1 MVHPDFFLLGGGNI
15 LVFCNGRLAVVNF
28 YNNLIKGQVKSP
40 ILYTM
45 RDKLFMF
52 LTFRTVKKI
61 MGERTKAGVGES
73 QGFTPL
79 YETLSTEIQF
89 W

>member
-1 MVHPDFFLLGGGNI
+1 M
-15 LVFCNGRLAVVNF
+15 VNF

-52 LTFRTVKKI
+52 LTFRTVKKLWGKELRLGLGNPRASPPC
-61 MGERTKAGVGES
+61 MKHCLLKYNFGNGNGVGW
-73 QGFTPL
+73 GGG
-79 YETLSTEIQF
+79 
-89 W
+89 